1 MEEVKTLQHIIN
13 DNIEYM
19 QELREWLDKEKI
31 EVIAKIQALED
42 KSLGTEEGY
51 LLIESLPIDVLYRF
65 LLKVYVNIVR

>member
-31 EVIAKIQALED
+31 EVIAKIRALED

-65 LLKVYVNIVR
+65 LLKVYGNIVR